1 MPHVVFD
8 KKIDLSDYSKKFF
21 PIFQKKPLLIR
32 ISTIF
37 IDKENLTALLPTVVI
52 SDIHQQYLIEISTTQ
67 SKTTIRLCPLTDP
80 VKTYGVKLSIA
91 LLANN
96 IMKTYSDF
104 QIQKS
109 NLSKYLSV
117 IANDP
122 IYN

>member
-8 KKIDLSDYSKKFF
+8 KKIGLCDYSKKFF

-37 IDKENLTALLPTVVI
+37 IDKENLTALLPTVLV
-52 SDIHQQYLIEISTTQ
+52 SDIHQQYLIEIFTTQ
-67 SKTTIRLCPLTDP
+67 SKTTIILCSLTDP
-80 VKTYGVKLSIA
+80 AKIYGVKSSIA

-96 IMKTYSDF
+96 IMKTYSNF
-104 QIQKS
+104 LIQKS

-117 IANDP
+117 IANVP